1 MTAPAEQAAVTIEQE
16 IARFVAGT
24 RAGDLPPQVRRVVR
38 RILKTVFGTAVAGA
52 REDGV
57 REVLAVFG
65 APTREPSA
73 RVLVHGTRVA
83 PTAAATIN
91 GLMARALDFCDAM
104 APGLHIGSSLVPAA
118 LAAAEM
124 AGGCDGR
131 EFMTALCVGA
141 ELAARMNLTEQGY
154 AGLDP
159 TGVAGVFGA
168 TAAAAR
174 VLRLDPVQT
183 GHALALAFN
192 RCGGSFQS
200 NVDGSLAVR
209 MIQGW
214 VAGDGVTCA
223 LLARAGLTGPANF
236 IHGIYGYARLYARDP
251 GFEPGLTHGLG
262 TEYRVLQTMFKKYP
276 SCGMTQGATE
286 LALRLQAGRHIDPAC
301 VDHVEVQVPT
311 YALRLVGHPFVLG
324 DNPRV
329 NAQFS
334 LQYCVANALLRQSST
349 LEHFRPEQVGDPRV
363 LALARRVRVVHAPG
377 LDARE
382 HTSVALLV
390 QMDDGTR
397 WHDALD
403 IAPGY
408 PGQDLSDEEHAQR
421 FEACMAYAG
430 RTDDTSRRLRDRLD
444 AIDSCADVRELVDLT
459 LLD

>member
-1 MTAPAEQAAVTIEQE
+1 MTALAEHAALTIEQE
-16 IARFVAGT
+16 LARFVAAT
-24 RAGDLPPQVRRVVR
+24 RAEDIPPQVFRVVQ
-38 RILKTVFGTAVAGA
+38 RILMTVVGTAVAGA
-52 REDGV
+52 SEDGV
-57 REVLAVFG
+57 CEVFTVYG
-65 APTREPSA
+65 APVQGPSA

-83 PTAAATIN
+83 PAAAATVN
-91 GLMARALDFCDAM
+91 GVMARALDFCDAM

-131 EFMTALCVGA
+131 EFMAALCVGA

-183 GHALALAFN
+183 QHALALAFN

-236 IHGIYGYARLYARDP
+236 IHGVYGYARLYARDP
-251 GFEPGLTHGLG
+251 GFELGLTHGLG
-262 TEYRVLQTMFKKYP
+262 VEYRVQRTMFKKYP

-286 LALRLQAGRHIDPAC
+286 LALRLQACRGIDPAHI
-301 VDHVEVQVPT
+301 DHVEVRVPA

-334 LQYCVANALLRQSST
+334 LQYCVANVLLRQSST
-349 LEHFRPEQVGDPRV
+349 LEHFRPEHVGDPLVR
-363 LALARRVRVVHAPG
+363 ALAGRVRVVHAPG

-382 HTSVALLV
+382 HTSVALSV
-390 QMDDGTR
+390 QMEGGTR
-397 WHDALD
+397 WSDALD
-403 IAPGY
+403 IAPGF

-421 FEACMAYAG
+421 FQACMAYAG
-430 RTDDTSRRLRDRLD
+430 RTDKTARRLQDWLN
-444 AIDSCADVRELVDLT
+444 AIEVCADVRELVDLT
-459 LLD
+459 LPD